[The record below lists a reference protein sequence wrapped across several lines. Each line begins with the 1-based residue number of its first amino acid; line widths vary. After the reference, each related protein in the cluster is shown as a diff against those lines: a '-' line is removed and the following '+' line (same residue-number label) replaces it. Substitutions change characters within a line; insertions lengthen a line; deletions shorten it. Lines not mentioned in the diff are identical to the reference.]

1 MKKVVRLTESDLV
14 RLIKRVI
21 KEDEDLK
28 VPITDISKMSNTE
41 VYYLFIKVV
50 KPNTDKVLDLIK
62 QMKPDSKE
70 DRVDINMLETF
81 VQSIKENNPLK
92 SPNYMGERLKL
103 AVKYTQQIIN
113 KFKI

>member
-21 KEDEDLK
+21 REDEDLK

-41 VYYLFIKVV
+41 VYNLFIKVV

-62 QMKPDSKE
+62 QMKSDSKE
-70 DRVDINMLETF
+70 DRTDIVMLETF
-81 VQSIKENNPLK
+81 VQSIKENNPIK
-92 SPNYMGERLKL
+92 PPNYMGERLKL

>member
-41 VYYLFIKVV
+41 LYDKFIEVV

-62 QMKPDSKE
+62 QMKSYTDG
-70 DRVDINMLETF
+70 DRTDIVMLETF
-81 VQSIKENNPLK
+81 VKSIKENDPIK
-92 SPNYMGERLKL
+92 PANYMGERLRL
-103 AVKYTQQIIN
+103 AAKYTRQIFN